1 MQGGYLVRGLLLYE
15 SKRTTTCYFYM
26 RARKQ
31 AVAVQIIEQPKL
43 NLEIANPDVQ
53 TNAHMIKRKNV
64 NIL

>member
-1 MQGGYLVRGLLLYE
+1 MIFE
-15 SKRTTTCYFYM
+15 
-26 RARKQ
+26 KQ